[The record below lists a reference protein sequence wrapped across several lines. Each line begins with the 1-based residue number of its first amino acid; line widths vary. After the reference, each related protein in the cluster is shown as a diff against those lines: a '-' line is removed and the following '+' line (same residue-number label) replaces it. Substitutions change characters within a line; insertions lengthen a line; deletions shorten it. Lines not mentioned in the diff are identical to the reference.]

1 MAVNSLASR
10 ARMRAA
16 ARRIAASSVLPQKV
30 LAHFLGA
37 PGTAPVPSR
46 YERSL
51 RPCAARVSR
60 PASTICS
67 GGDR

>member
-1 MAVNSLASR
+1 MTVDSLASR
-10 ARMRAA
+10 ARRRAA
-16 ARRIAASSVLPQKV
+16 TLRIAASSVLPQKV

-51 RPCAARVSR
+51 RTYAARVSR
-60 PASTICS
+60 PAGTIYA
-67 GGDR
+67 GGDL

>member
-1 MAVNSLASR
+1 MSAVAPVTSR
-10 ARMRAA
+10 ALAA
-16 ARRIAASSVLPQKV
+16 AATRRIAASSVLPQKV

-37 PGTAPVPSR
+37 PGTAPVTSR

-60 PASTICS
+60 REATICS
-67 GGDR
+67 RGD